1 MELLRH
7 PARRMDHHPV
17 GIGLTMARDY
27 KRDATGKFAT
37 NGASKGTSKTAA
49 KPKRVTAKNVARA
62 AGIAVAVGAAAGG
75 LRVRHDALARYD
87 ARTAAA
93 LLRASDATSSWP

>member
-1 MELLRH
+1 M
-7 PARRMDHHPV
+7 A
-17 GIGLTMARDY
+17 GNYARD
-27 KRDATGKFAT
+27 ANGKFAS
-37 NGASKGTSKTAA
+37 ADAAKGGKKAA
-49 KPKRVTAKNVARA
+49 KPKRVTAKKVARA

-75 LRVRHDALARYD
+75 LKVRHDALARYD